1 MLKYYA
7 TLNEN
12 KICIG
17 TQSSVLE
24 QPLNTVEITEQEYQ
38 NNTYSYRKFE
48 NGVWSTDKFE
58 LVSTAPIDE
67 FTSIKSQVDA
77 LNVAMANLVGGVS

>member
-17 TQSSVLE
+17 TQR
-24 QPLNTVEITEQEYQ
+24 TEQEYQ